1 MNLKNNFIIIIIIAI
16 AIYSVFL
23 FYSDYDTISEKI
35 TLFQTEYLF
44 PILLIELSLAAKK
57 FKMEFIIT
65 KK

>member
-44 PILLIELSLAAKK
+44 PILLLVAI
-57 FKMEFIIT
+57 KMEFIIT